1 MSNLTALVTGASRGI
16 GAAIAKKMVLEGLTV
31 IAPSRADLDLRS
43 GSSIESFLGA
53 LTRPIDILVNNA
65 GVNMLSSISEASDS
79 VIQETLQ
86 VNLVAPLQLIRC
98 VANQMMAR
106 RFGRIVNISSIWSIV
121 SQKRRLTYS
130 ASKAGLNGMTRAL
143 AVELAPYNILI
154 NAVAPGYV
162 NTELTRQNNS
172 EQDIHAIKETIPL
185 RRLAEPSEIAET
197 VFFLCS
203 ERNTYI
209 TGQVITV
216 DGGFTCQ

>member
-121 SQKRRLTYS
+121 SKKRRLTYS

>member
-16 GAAIAKKMVLEGLTV
+16 GAAIAEKLLQEGIAV
-31 IAPSRADLDLRS
+31 IAPTRADLDLLS
-43 GSSIESFLGA
+43 NSSIASFLNA
-53 LTRPIDILVNNA
+53 LTEPIDILVNNA
-65 GVNMLSSISEASDS
+65 GVNILSGITEASDS
-79 VIQETLQ
+79 AMLETLQ
-86 VNLVAPLQLIRC
+86 VNLLAPMQLIKG

-106 RFGRIVNISSIWSIV
+106 RFGRIVNISSIWSVV
-121 SQKRRLTYS
+121 SKKRRLTYS

-143 AVELAPYNILI
+143 AIELAPHNILI

-172 EQDIHAIKETIPL
+172 EQDINVIKETIPL
-185 RRLAEPSEIAET
+185 QRLAEPSEIAET

>member
-1 MSNLTALVTGASRGI
+1 
-16 GAAIAKKMVLEGLTV
+16 
-31 IAPSRADLDLRS
+31 
-43 GSSIESFLGA
+43 
-53 LTRPIDILVNNA
+53 
-65 GVNMLSSISEASDS
+65 ML
-79 VIQETLQ
+79 ETLQ
-86 VNLVAPLQLIRC
+86 VNLLAPMQLIKG

-106 RFGRIVNISSIWSIV
+106 RFGRIVNISSIWSVV
-121 SQKRRLTYS
+121 SKKRRLTYS
-130 ASKAGLNGMTRAL
+130 ASKAALNGMTRAL
-143 AVELAPYNILI
+143 AIELAPHNILI

-172 EQDIHAIKETIPL
+172 EQDINVIKETIPL
-185 RRLAEPSEIAET
+185 QRLAEPNEIAET